1 MQSMV
6 LLVLVTVLWAF
17 SFSLIGEFLA
27 GRVDSDFAVLSRV
40 LLAALVFLPFTRWRG
55 VPSGMKL
62 GILVTGMLQFGITYL
77 CLYRSFSYL
86 TVPEVLLFTIF
97 TPLYVTLVD
106 DALARRFS
114 PVALLAAAIATL
126 GAGIIRN
133 NDGSWTITGVG
144 TAGLI
149 SPEAPLDLGN
159 SGTGVRLLMGVV
171 AGLPVTATFCG
182 DESLSR
188 RPMARVTD
196 PLELMGAKITA
207 RDGGRLPVTITGART
222 PLAADHAS
230 KVASAQIKSA
240 VLLAGLNARGTSVV
254 REPHA
259 SRDHTE
265 SMLRHFGANVRQ
277 QVEADG
283 THVVE
288 LEGEAMLTASDVV
301 VPRDPSSAAFP
312 MVAALITEG
321 SDLLIPGIGM
331 NPLRTGLITT
341 LQEMGGDIE
350 ISNERTE
357 GGETVADLR
366 VRHSRLRGIDV
377 PAERAASMIDEYP
390 ILAVAATQAEG
401 TTRMLGV
408 AELRVKETDRIA
420 VVAEGIIA
428 AGGNVTYDEDSMS
441 VTGSPVAG
449 GMSID
454 SQHDHR
460 IAMSFLTLGMV
471 SADPITVTGCM
482 TINTS
487 FPGFAASMNACGAAL
502 ASVGDA

>member
-1 MQSMV
+1 MAHDDV
-6 LLVLVTVLWAF
+6 LTRSETLISSRHTGLSG
-17 SFSLIGEFLA
+17 SFDVPGDKSISHRSLIMGGMA
-27 GRVDSDFAVLSRV
+27 IGT
-40 LLAALVFLPFTRWRG
+40 TR
-55 VPSGMKL
+55 
-62 GILVTGMLQFGITYL
+62 VTG
-77 CLYRSFSYL
+77 
-86 TVPEVLLFTIF
+86 LLEG
-97 TPLYVTLVD
+97 D
-106 DALARRFS
+106 D
-114 PVALLAAAIATL
+114 VMATGRAMQAL
-126 GAGIIRN
+126 GAGITQDE
-133 NDGSWTITGVG
+133 DGSWIVTGVG

-149 SPEAPLDLGN
+149 SPEQPLDLGN

-171 AGLPVTATFCG
+171 AGLPITATFCG

-196 PLELMGAKITA
+196 PLALMGADVTS
-207 RDGGRLPVTITGART
+207 RDGGRLPVTISGAQT
-222 PLAADHAS
+222 PLAADHVS

-240 VLLAGLNARGTSVV
+240 VLLAGLNARGTSIV

-265 SMLRHFGANVRQ
+265 AMLRHFGATVRQ
-277 QVEADG
+277 RLEPDG
-283 THVVE
+283 THIVE
-288 LEGEAMLTASDVV
+288 LEGEAVLKASDVI

-321 SDLLIPGIGM
+321 SDLSIPGIGM

-357 GGETVADLR
+357 GGEAVADLR
-366 VRHSRLRGIDV
+366 VRHSQLHGIDV

-390 ILAVAATQAEG
+390 ILAIAATQATG

-420 VVAEGIIA
+420 VVAEGILA
-428 AGGNVTYDEDSMS
+428 AGGTVTYDEDSMT
-441 VTGSPVAG
+441 VTGGGVAG
-449 GMSID
+449 GMSVD

-471 SADPITVTGCM
+471 SDQPITVTGCT

-487 FPGFAASMNACGAAL
+487 FPGFAVSMNGCGAAL
-502 ASVGDA
+502 AIAGGS